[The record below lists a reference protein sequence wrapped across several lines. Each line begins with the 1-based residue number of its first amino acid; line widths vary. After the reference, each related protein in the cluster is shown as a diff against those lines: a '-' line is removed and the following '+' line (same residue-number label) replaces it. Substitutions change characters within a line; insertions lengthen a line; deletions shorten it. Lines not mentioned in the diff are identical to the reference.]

1 MPSRNLPFRD
11 FAGVF
16 PVGRGYTTAMVC
28 AFCAVKFR
36 VVSENDNYPAA
47 CCRVLESR
55 SECHFRAR
63 SSGSAAVIFFTITL
77 CALGRPMRI
86 STSISLTFS
95 SMSYRFRKRVLHQAG
110 LPQRNTP
117 CRYLCASD
125 RPRHIYQGH
134 IREMGSRSRDR
145 KGLPPDRYQPQQQPL
160 QRLSLPVVFR

>member
-16 PVGRGYTTAMVC
+16 LVVRGYTTAMV
-28 AFCAVKFR
+28 CAVKFR

-63 SSGSAAVIFFTITL
+63 SSGSAALIFFTITL

-125 RPRHIYQGH
+125 RPRHRHSPRPHSRDGKSK
-134 IREMGSRSRDR
+134 SRS
-145 KGLPPDRYQPQQQPL
+145 KKAAA
-160 QRLSLPVVFR
+160 